1 MKLKC
6 GSRSKNGFA
15 RRKIYEVVYMGGRES
30 FLQASLLL
38 EQLDVDWGEKKAAEG
53 MAGSPTASPLSW
65 AWDPTGR
72 PSRPEANRP
81 GKLAPVALPL
91 SPSVLESG
99 RGDTQLFALTYTSLV
114 TGVFFFIFSNWLLLA
129 YKKVFYF
136 CMFIVHLTTILNS
149 H

>member
-65 AWDPTGR
+65 A
-72 PSRPEANRP
+72 
-81 GKLAPVALPL
+81 
-91 SPSVLESG
+91 
-99 RGDTQLFALTYTSLV
+99 
-114 TGVFFFIFSNWLLLA
+114 
-129 YKKVFYF
+129 
-136 CMFIVHLTTILNS
+136 
-149 H
+149 